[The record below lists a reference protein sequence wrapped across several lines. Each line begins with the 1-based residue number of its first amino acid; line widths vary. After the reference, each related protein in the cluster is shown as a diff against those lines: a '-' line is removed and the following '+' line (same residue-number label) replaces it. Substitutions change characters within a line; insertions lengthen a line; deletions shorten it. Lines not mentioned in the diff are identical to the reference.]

1 MGDEEKDDLAGPE
14 EEEGG
19 ASEGEQAGGGGGPSK
34 IIKILLYVAGGILL
48 IVLVTG
54 ISYLV
59 SKSVQE
65 SSYEKSQDIVSAPP
79 PPALSSFELPP
90 FAKTTA
96 DAEPHF
102 MKITMSLAYKP
113 NLELGAELGKRKDQM
128 QHIINILLQSKK
140 YEDLNTVSG
149 QVALAEEIK
158 AHVNTI
164 LAIGKID
171 EVYFK
176 EFLVQ

>member
-19 ASEGEQAGGGGGPSK
+19 SSEGEQSGGGGPSK

-54 ISYLV
+54 ISFLV

-65 SSYEKSQDIVSAPP
+65 SSFEKSQDIVSAPP

-96 DAEPHF
+96 DAEPRF
-102 MKITMSLAYKP
+102 MKINMALAFKP
-113 NLELGAELGKRKDQM
+113 NLELSAELGKRKDQI

-164 LAIGKID
+164 LAIGKIE

>member
-14 EEEGG
+14 EEESG
-19 ASEGEQAGGGGGPSK
+19 SPEGEQPSGGPSK

-90 FAKTTA
+90 FSKTTA

-102 MKITMSLAYKP
+102 LKIIMSLAFKP
-113 NLELGAELGKRKDQM
+113 NLELGAELGKRKDQI

-140 YEDLNTVSG
+140 YEDINTVSG

-164 LAIGKID
+164 LAIGKIE